1 MDQPGATSTTS
12 RSAGRPPT
20 CRALGHFGERSPFA
34 RPLPCRFHVP
44 SPAGSPAD
52 RLRADAAR
60 PSTSAASCRRGS
72 RKCPVGRI
80 KYPVLPRVPYRLTRP
95 DGRTGGERDA
105 RDRTRRARVAPVAG
119 ARNGARRPR
128 RALARS
134 RGGEGAASPT
144 PPADV
149 PPAVHDRPGPAP
161 RPVPPGAE
169 PSRWDDRARRR
180 QYDRGE
186 LHASGDRLGLA
197 RPSPARLPDAAG
209 PPASEMRS
217 RLLTTRFLAE
227 GLRRLE
233 SGTAPEREGGT

>member
-1 MDQPGATSTTS
+1 MPATEPDEPELPLWPEPGT
-12 RSAGRPPT
+12 
-20 CRALGHFGERSPFA
+20 GHGGPA
-34 RPLPCRFHVP
+34 AP
-44 SPAGSPAD
+44 SPAS
-52 RLRADAAR
+52 RA
-60 PSTSAASCRRGS
+60 
-72 RKCPVGRI
+72 
-80 KYPVLPRVPYRLTRP
+80 
-95 DGRTGGERDA
+95 
-105 RDRTRRARVAPVAG
+105 
-119 ARNGARRPR
+119 
-128 RALARS
+128 
-134 RGGEGAASPT
+134 GEGAASPT

-209 PPASEMRS
+209 PPAGGTRS

>member
-1 MDQPGATSTTS
+1 MPATEPEEPELPLWPEPGTEHGGPA
-12 RSAGRPPT
+12 A
-20 CRALGHFGERSPFA
+20 
-34 RPLPCRFHVP
+34 P
-44 SPAGSPAD
+44 SPASWA
-52 RLRADAAR
+52 
-60 PSTSAASCRRGS
+60 
-72 RKCPVGRI
+72 
-80 KYPVLPRVPYRLTRP
+80 
-95 DGRTGGERDA
+95 
-105 RDRTRRARVAPVAG
+105 
-119 ARNGARRPR
+119 
-128 RALARS
+128 
-134 RGGEGAASPT
+134 GEGAASPT
-144 PPADV
+144 PPANV
-149 PPAVHDRPGPAP
+149 LPAVHDRPGPAP

-169 PSRWDDRARRR
+169 PSGWNARARRR